1 MKSMNGIYA
10 RGALAAFCLFAA
22 GSLSAADGVT
32 TGLKLDCTA
41 TTIPEIKRTLTGE
54 AKIPFLAGS
63 GALTADNN
71 VKVRLAADLSPSSV
85 GASFETVWTPI
96 AFAEIVAGASVGSG
110 WNVSALGANGLRK
123 NERDGLHDNKLTG
136 GPFDGMV
143 WSVRGGAAL
152 QGDFAAI
159 RPGAWNHVV
168 FRTYHALQYRALTSA
183 DSEESW
189 LYQGDFG
196 ENRNGWN
203 YYGNYL
209 LAYRM
214 PLKLN
219 LVGLLFEEDQYLYDA
234 AGGDFWGDDISRW
247 TFSMMGNYSFTDR
260 LSLTLIGQARTMRN
274 FVGDTGDYGFY
285 QDRELDKDDERHIE
299 FYRAVATLS
308 YKLK

>member
-1 MKSMNGIYA
+1 MKSMNMMYA
-10 RGALAAFCLFAA
+10 RGALAAFCLFAM
-22 GSLSAADGVT
+22 GSLAAAEGVT

-41 TTIPEIKRTLTGE
+41 TTIPEIKTTLTGE
-54 AKIPFLAGS
+54 AKIPFLKGS

-71 VKVRLAADLSPSSV
+71 VKVRLSADLSPASV

-96 AFAEIVAGASVGSG
+96 AFAEIVAGASAGSG
-110 WNVSALGANGLRK
+110 WNIPAIGANGLRM

-136 GPFDGMV
+136 GALDGMV

-159 RPGAWNHVV
+159 RSGAWNHIV
-168 FRTYHALQYRALTSA
+168 FRTYHAFQYRALTTA
-183 DSEESW
+183 GPDDSW

-209 LAYRM
+209 VAYRM
-214 PLKLN
+214 PIKLN
-219 LVGLLFEEDQYLYDA
+219 LIGFLAEEDQYLYDVS
-234 AGGDFWGDDISRW
+234 GGDFWGDDVSRW
-247 TFSMMGNYSFTDR
+247 TFSIIGNYLFTDR
-260 LSLTLIGQARTMRN
+260 LSLTLMGQMRTMRN

-285 QDRELDKDDERHIE
+285 QDRELDTDNERHLE
-299 FYRAVATLS
+299 FYRVVASLS